1 MTYLRPL
8 RLQIPFVRCSDNDK
22 RANRPFIGFAG
33 RSGGSGSRVVYCLI
47 LALFCAHVVLVFD
60 INAAENV
67 APSSPL
73 PLKAASDSALEKRL
87 TGVVSNIEDF
97 RNVKIEVSDGVV
109 QLSGKVPRA
118 EASREVAQMVS
129 RFEGVIYVDNQIEV
143 KSDVE
148 TRVKP
153 AFARVKQ
160 YLNNTLQKL
169 PVIGVALL
177 VILVFWLLSHLAT
190 RWDFPYQR
198 LRLNRLLRNLI
209 RQFLRKGII
218 LIGVILAF
226 DILDLTALMGAVLG
240 TVGVVGLA
248 IGFAFKDIVEN
259 YLAGI
264 LLSIRRPFDLNDLVQ
279 IESHCGRVI
288 RLTASELILMTLEGN
303 HVRIPNA
310 TVFKS
315 FIYNYSINPR
325 RRFDL
330 AVGVGVNEDLIRV
343 QKLGCDVLEKMEGVM
358 PEPSP
363 FMIIENLGDF
373 NVLVRFFGWM
383 DQRRADFAKVR
394 GEAIRRI
401 KSAFDD
407 AGISMPEP
415 IQTVRL
421 DRVRAVPSEMKGE
434 PDSHASMAEKDDT
447 ERVDVSPDT
456 QLEAQIKEDLST
468 DHESNLLIEA

>member
-8 RLQIPFVRCSDNDK
+8 RLQIPFVRCADDEK
-22 RANRPFIGFAG
+22 RANRSFIGFAG

-47 LALFCAHVVLVFD
+47 LALFCAHVVLIFD
-60 INAAENV
+60 IEAALDV

-118 EASREVAQMVS
+118 EASREVARMVS

-343 QKLGCDVLEKMEGVM
+343 QRLGCDVLEKMEGVM
-358 PEPSP
+358 PEPSA
-363 FMIIENLGDF
+363 LYDY
-373 NVLVRFFGWM
+373 
-383 DQRRADFAKVR
+383 
-394 GEAIRRI
+394 
-401 KSAFDD
+401 
-407 AGISMPEP
+407 
-415 IQTVRL
+415 
-421 DRVRAVPSEMKGE
+421 
-434 PDSHASMAEKDDT
+434 
-447 ERVDVSPDT
+447 
-456 QLEAQIKEDLST
+456 
-468 DHESNLLIEA
+468 

>member
-1 MTYLRPL
+1 MTYLRTL
-8 RLQIPFVRCSDNDK
+8 RLRMPFVRCSPNNK
-22 RANRPFIGFAG
+22 RANRPFIDFAG
-33 RSGGSGSRVVYCLI
+33 RSGRGGSRVVYFLI
-47 LALFCAHVVLVFD
+47 FALFCGQAVLVFD
-60 INAAENV
+60 IDAAEKV
-67 APSSPL
+67 VPSTPL
-73 PLKAASDSALEKRL
+73 PLKATSDSALEKRL
-87 TGVVSNIEDF
+87 AGVVSNIEDF
-97 RNVKIEVSDGVV
+97 RNVKIEVNDGVV
-109 QLSGKVPRA
+109 QLSGKVPRT
-118 EASREVAQMVS
+118 EASQEVAQMVS
-129 RFEGVIYVDNQIEV
+129 RFEGVIYVDNQIKVE
-143 KSDVE
+143 SDVE

-160 YLNNTLQKL
+160 YLNNTVQKL

-177 VILVFWLLSHLAT
+177 VILVFWLLAHLAT

-209 RQFLRKGII
+209 RQFLRKGIF
-218 LIGVILAF
+218 LIGILLAF
-226 DILDLTALMGAVLG
+226 DILDLTALVGAVLG

-315 FIYNYSINPR
+315 YIYNYSINPR

-343 QKLGCDVLEKMEGVM
+343 QRLGCDALGKMEGVM
-358 PEPSP
+358 PEPAP

-401 KSAFDD
+401 KSAFDE

-415 IQTVRL
+415 IQTVRM
-421 DRVRAVPSEMKGE
+421 DRVRAVSPQIKGE
-434 PDSHASMAEKDDT
+434 PDSHPSMVRKDDT
-447 ERVDVSPDT
+447 EGVDVSPDT
-456 QLEAQIKEDLST
+456 QLEEQIKEDLSV
-468 DHESNLLIEA
+468 DHASNLLIEA